1 MDFLLKFLKSTSKWS
16 LKLLVLCL
24 QISFALIKLAISLV
38 VLIFSLGMLASRTS
52 KY

>member
-16 LKLLVLCL
+16 LKFLVLCL

-52 KY
+52 RY